1 VTGAGELEDLKAR
14 IDALEHDVIVVGS
27 VLDDLQTGELA
38 LPGTAGPPTPPALP
52 PSPVPPLPSG
62 NAAGGTTTDPDS
74 CPGHAGADGGGH
86 GDRGSDPGG
95 DRGGDRGD
103 AAGGSDAEPPEPF
116 YGSLLEF
123 VVEQFGPVYCRPIS
137 PTLRWCPS
145 WWEHAEAIYRL
156 TALWRTWELYRLEP
170 RLGIASWLRDYLDP
184 QLRELT
190 SPTGPFAQCTEDR
203 HSTGKPL
210 RTNQPP
216 EAYLDD
222 L

>member
-1 VTGAGELEDLKAR
+1 
-14 IDALEHDVIVVGS
+14 
-27 VLDDLQTGELA
+27 
-38 LPGTAGPPTPPALP
+38 
-52 PSPVPPLPSG
+52 
-62 NAAGGTTTDPDS
+62 
-74 CPGHAGADGGGH
+74 
-86 GDRGSDPGG
+86 
-95 DRGGDRGD
+95 
-103 AAGGSDAEPPEPF
+103 
-116 YGSLLEF
+116 LEF